1 MSENIEIADNLKPVK
16 FKLNLPTSFKDFF
29 LKVAGLAVFAFRFIK
44 EIFKKPFELKETFR
58 QFYEIGFKSFSLVGI
73 TGFIIGLTLTLQSIP
88 TLQKFGASSLVP
100 SMVALAVILEIGPV
114 ITALIFA
121 GKIGS
126 GIGAELGSMKVT
138 EQIDAME
145 VSGANPFK
153 YLVFTRIFA
162 ATLMLPLLVIL
173 ADALALMGGFLAIN
187 LTNQTSLK
195 LFLMNSFSSIDMRDV
210 IPATIKTFIF
220 GFSIGVVGCFEGY
233 NADRGTESVG
243 IAANTAVVIS
253 SLLVILI
260 DMIMVQLTSIIF

>member
-1 MSENIEIADNLKPVK
+1 MAEQVK
-16 FKLNLPTSFKDFF
+16 TVEQSGAEGFKLHLPKSIEEFL
-29 LKVAGLAVFAFRFIK
+29 LKVALISSFAFKCFK
-44 EIFKKPFELKETFR
+44 EFFKPPFEFKETIK
-58 QFYEIGFKSFSLVGI
+58 QLYEIGYKSFGLVAI

-88 TLQKFGASSLVP
+88 TLNKFGAESLVP

-114 ITALIFA
+114 ITSLIFA

-145 VSGANPFK
+145 VSGTNPFK
-153 YLVFTRIFA
+153 YLVVTRVLA
-162 ATLMLPLLVIL
+162 TTLMLPLLVVL
-173 ADALALMGGFLAIN
+173 ADSIALMGGFIAVN
-187 LTNQTSLK
+187 LSNSTSAK
-195 LFLMNSFSSIDMRDV
+195 LFLINSFSSIDLRDI
-210 IPATIKTFIF
+210 IPATIKTFLF
-220 GFSIGVVGCFEGY
+220 GFSIGVVGCYEGY

>member
-1 MSENIEIADNLKPVK
+1 MTDSLENTTAVK
-16 FKLNLPTSFKDFF
+16 KNTFKLNLPKSMQEFL
-29 LKVAGLAVFAFRFIK
+29 LKVAGLTMFGGRYLK
-44 EIFKKPFELKETFR
+44 EIFKPPYEFAETLR
-58 QFYEIGFKSFSLVGI
+58 QFYEIGYKSFSLVAI

-88 TLQKFGASSLVP
+88 TLQKFGAASLVP

-145 VSGANPFK
+145 VSGCNPFK
-153 YLVFTRIFA
+153 YLVVTRVTA
-162 ATLMLPLLVIL
+162 TTLMLPLLVIL
-173 ADALALMGGFLAIN
+173 ADGIALLGGYVAIN
-187 LTNQTSLK
+187 IADSSTFQ
-195 LFLMNSFSSIDMRDV
+195 LFIMNSFKNISMSDI

-220 GFSIGVVGCFEGY
+220 GFSIGVVGSFEGY

-243 IAANTAVVIS
+243 IAANTAVVIA

-260 DMIMVQLTSIIF
+260 DMIMVQVTSIIF

>member
-1 MSENIEIADNLKPVK
+1 MANVSEIESSLKPTK
-16 FKLNLPTSFKDFF
+16 FKLKLPKSFQEFF
-29 LKVAGLAVFAFRFIK
+29 LKVSELTMFAGKGVKDVFRPPYEFN
-44 EIFKKPFELKETFR
+44 ETLK
-58 QFYEIGFKSFSLVGI
+58 QFYAIGFKSLPLVAI
-73 TGFIIGLTLTLQSIP
+73 TGFIIGLTLTLQSVP
-88 TLQKFGASSLVP
+88 TLDKFGAASLVP
-100 SMVALAVILEIGPV
+100 SMVALAIILEIGPV

-145 VSGANPFK
+145 VSGCNPFK
-153 YLVFTRIFA
+153 FLVVTRITA

-173 ADALALMGGFLAIN
+173 ADFLALLGGFLALN
-187 LTNQTSLK
+187 LTNQMSLK
-195 LFLMNSFSSIDMRDV
+195 LFLMNSFSNLTLQDV
-210 IPATIKTFIF
+210 LSATFKTFVF
-220 GFSIGVVGCFEGY
+220 GFSIGVVGCYEGY

-260 DMIMVQLTSIIF
+260 DMVMVQLTSIIF

>member
-1 MSENIEIADNLKPVK
+1 MAENVQVIESLKPSK
-16 FKLNLPTSFKDFF
+16 FKLSLPKSFEGFF
-29 LKVAGLAVFAFRFIK
+29 LKVAGLSTFALRFFKEIIKPPYEIK
-44 EIFKKPFELKETFR
+44 ETLK
-58 QFYEIGFKSFSLVGI
+58 QFYEIGYKSFSLVGI

-145 VSGANPFK
+145 VSGTNPFK
-153 YLVFTRIFA
+153 YLVATRIFA

-173 ADALALMGGFLAIN
+173 ADTLALLGGFISIN

-195 LFLMNSFSSIDMRDV
+195 LFLMNSFASIEMKDI
-210 IPATIKTFIF
+210 IPATIKTFVF
-220 GFSIGVVGCFEGY
+220 GFSIGLVGCYEGY
-233 NADRGTESVG
+233 NANRGTESVG
-243 IAANTAVVIS
+243 IAANTAVVIA

-260 DMIMVQLTSIIF
+260 DMIMVQLTSILL